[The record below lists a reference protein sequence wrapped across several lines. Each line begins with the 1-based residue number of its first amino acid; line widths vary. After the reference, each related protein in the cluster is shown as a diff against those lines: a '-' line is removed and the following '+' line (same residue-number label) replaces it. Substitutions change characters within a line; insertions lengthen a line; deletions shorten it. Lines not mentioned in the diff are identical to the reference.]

1 MANTNQTQAADIAL
15 KKLESR
21 IEDLVSVVTK
31 LKDEN
36 DALSSSHETL
46 SAERSKLMKKN
57 ETARTRVEA
66 MIGRLKGMEK

>member
-1 MANTNQTQAADIAL
+1 MTNNNQTQAADVAL

-36 DALSSSHETL
+36 DILSSSHVTL
-46 SAERSKLMKKN
+46 SAERSALIKKN
-57 ETARTRVEA
+57 EKARTRVEA
-66 MIGRLKGMEK
+66 MISRLKAMEK